1 MARPSR
7 PLLTHTH
14 QEFEA
19 ELRNLKDR
27 LLAMGGRCEQMISV
41 AVRAFEDRDV
51 SLANEVMQAD
61 HLMNEDEVEVD
72 DLAVRILALRQP
84 VGRDLRFAVAAVKAS
99 TDLERIGDEAVNIAE
114 RAMEMELSDGLSK
127 PGSKLPEMAQHAR
140 AMLRDALNALVDENP
155 GKARDIFQQDDAV
168 DDIYG
173 EVVALCLEYMKDDP
187 SRIPDGMRICNCA
200 KYLERIADHATN
212 IAEMVIFLA
221 EGRDVRHG
229 HG

>member
-1 MARPSR
+1 MR
-7 PLLTHTH
+7 THTH

-19 ELRNLKDR
+19 ELRILKDR

-41 AVRAFEDRDV
+41 AVRAFEDRDE
-51 SLANEVMQAD
+51 SLATEVMAAD
-61 HLMNEDEVEVD
+61 REMNKDELAVD

-114 RAMEMELSDGLSK
+114 RAVEMQPAYQLSP
-127 PGSKLPEMAQHAR
+127 PGSRLPEMAKRAG
-140 AMLRDALNALVDENP
+140 AMLRDALNALVEEDP
-155 GKARDIFQQDDAV
+155 SKAREVFAQDDAV

-173 EVVALCLEYMKDDP
+173 EVMRLCLEYMKNDP
-187 SRIPDGMRICNCA
+187 ARIPDGMRICNCA

-212 IAEMVIFLA
+212 IAEMVIFTV

-229 HG
+229 QG

>member
-1 MARPSR
+1 MR
-7 PLLTHTH
+7 THTH

-27 LLAMGGRCEQMISV
+27 LLAMGGRCEQMIGT
-41 AVRAFEDRDV
+41 AVRAFEDRDEV
-51 SLANEVMQAD
+51 LAREVMEAD
-61 HLMNEDEVEVD
+61 RKMNEDEVAVD
-72 DLAVRILALRQP
+72 DMAVRIFALRQP

-114 RAMEMELSDGLSK
+114 RAVEMEPAERLSP
-127 PGSKLPEMAQHAR
+127 PGSKLPEMAQRAG
-140 AMLRDALNALVDENP
+140 AMLRDSLNALVEEDAN
-155 GKARDIFQQDDAV
+155 KARNVFEQDDAV
-168 DDIYG
+168 DDLYG
-173 EVVALCLEYMKDDP
+173 EVMRLCLDYMKNDP

-212 IAEMVIFLA
+212 IAELVVFLV

-229 HG
+229 RG

>member
-1 MARPSR
+1 MR
-7 PLLTHTH
+7 THTH

-19 ELRNLKDR
+19 ELRILKDR
-27 LLAMGGRCEQMISV
+27 LLAMGGRCEQMIGL
-41 AVRAFEDRDV
+41 AVRAFEDRDEAA
-51 SLANEVMQAD
+51 ANEVMEAD
-61 HLMNEDEVEVD
+61 RRMNEDELAVD
-72 DLAVRILALRQP
+72 ELAVRILALRQP

-114 RAMEMELSDGLSK
+114 RVIEMEPANGLSP
-127 PGSKLPEMAQHAR
+127 PGSKLPEMGRRAG
-140 AMLRDALNALVDENP
+140 AMLRDALNALVEEDP
-155 GKARDIFQQDDAV
+155 SLARDVFSQDDAV

-173 EVVALCLEYMKDDP
+173 EVMKLCLEYMKDDP
-187 SRIPDGMRICNCA
+187 ERIPDGMRICNCA

-212 IAEMVIFLA
+212 IAEMVIFTV